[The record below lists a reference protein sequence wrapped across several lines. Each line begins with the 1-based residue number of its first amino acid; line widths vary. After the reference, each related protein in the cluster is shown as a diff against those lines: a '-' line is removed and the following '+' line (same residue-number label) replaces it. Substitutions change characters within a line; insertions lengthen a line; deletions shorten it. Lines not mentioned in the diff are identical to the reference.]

1 MLLLFCILL
10 VISNAYDAI
19 DEVNIK
25 DLVSF
30 PDIFI
35 IGTQKVLF
43 LLSLTSSSSSSSL
56 TSLSSLTTSPL
67 SSISLSLSL
76 FSVAQRH

>member
-1 MLLLFCILL
+1 MNILIFSMLLLFCILL

-35 IGTQKVLF
+35 IGTQKVFGKSNVLF
-43 LLSLTSSSSSSSL
+43 LLSLTSSSSS
-56 TSLSSLTTSPL
+56 
-67 SSISLSLSL
+67 
-76 FSVAQRH
+76 